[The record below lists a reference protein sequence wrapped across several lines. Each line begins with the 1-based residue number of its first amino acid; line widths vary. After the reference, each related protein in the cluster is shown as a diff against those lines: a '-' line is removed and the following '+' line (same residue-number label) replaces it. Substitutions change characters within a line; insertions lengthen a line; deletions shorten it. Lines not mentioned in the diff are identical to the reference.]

1 MYDKKDNF
9 KRDNNRPQNGG
20 GYRGGRGKNED
31 LNNDIVFGVR
41 AVIEAV
47 RAGKEINKIMIQR
60 GMQKDLFKELK
71 EELANKMYNLQFVP
85 IQKLNRLTRKNHQ
98 GVIAFIA
105 PIEYQN
111 IEDIITKLFEDGEIP
126 SVMILDRV
134 TDVRNFGAIA
144 RTAECTGVHAIVI
157 IEKGGVLVTSDAIK
171 TSAGALHRIPVC
183 KAKDLSQ
190 VVHYLKTSG
199 VQVVACTEKTKN
211 LIQDT
216 DLTVPSAI
224 IMGSEEDGI
233 STKLLAES
241 DVKAKIPMVGEI
253 ASLNVAVSAGIIL
266 YESLRQRMG

>member
-1 MYDKKDNF
+1 MYNKKGNF
-9 KRDNNRPQNGG
+9 KRNDNRNQSTG
-20 GYRGGRGKNED
+20 GYKGDRRNDD
-31 LNNDIVFGVR
+31 LNGDIVFGVR

-71 EELANKMYNLQFVP
+71 EELANKTYNLQFVP
-85 IQKLNRLTRKNHQ
+85 IQKLNKLTRKNHQ

-111 IEDIITKLFEDGEIP
+111 IEDIVTKLFEDGEIP
-126 SVMILDRV
+126 SIMILDRI

-144 RTAECTGVHAIVI
+144 RTAECTGVHALVI

-183 KAKDLSQ
+183 KVKDLSQ

-216 DLTVPSAI
+216 DLTVPTAI

-241 DVKAKIPMVGEI
+241 DVKAKIPMVGKI